1 MLHAC
6 QFTLASP
13 PSASTVGQTS
23 SQNNPSTPITP
34 LPLSAFSGA
43 DGFYIIMAIA
53 VLVRVIVSPPD
64 KLQK

>member
-13 PSASTVGQTS
+13 PLASTASQTS

-34 LPLSAFSGA
+34 PPLPAFSGA

-64 KLQK
+64 KLRK